1 MPIIQVEHLT
11 KRFGPQTVLD
21 GISLD
26 IEKGDSLAI
35 IGQSGTGKSV
45 FLRHLNRL
53 LDPDEGRVLIAGRDI
68 AELNRV
74 ELTEVRQRMGMVFQ
88 SAALLDS
95 MTVGEN
101 IGLGLKETRHM
112 ANRELQPIVE
122 ESLDLVGLAGAIDK
136 SPSELSGGMRKRV
149 GLARAI
155 AGRPEVLLYDEPTT
169 GLDPVT
175 ADTINELIVQLNQRM
190 NATSVVVTH
199 DMASAFRIAHRIV
212 MLFRGKIVFY
222 GTPTDIQ
229 NSNDPIVRQFI
240 EGRATGPM
248 TSNV

>member
-53 LDPDEGRVLIAGRDI
+53 LDPDEGRILIAGRDL
-68 AELNRV
+68 AELNRE
-74 ELTEVRQRMGMVFQ
+74 ELTKVRQRMGMVFQ

-101 IGLGLKETRHM
+101 VGLGLKETQHM
-112 ANRELQPIVE
+112 SNRELQPIVE

-155 AGRPEVLLYDEPTT
+155 AGRPEILLYDEPTT

-175 ADTINELIVQLNQRM
+175 GDSINELIVHLNQRM

-199 DMASAFRIAHRIV
+199 DMASAFRIAQRIV
-212 MLFRGKIVFY
+212 MLFRGKIVFD
-222 GTPTDIQ
+222 GTPSDIQ
-229 NSNDPIVRQFI
+229 NSNDPVVRQFI

-248 TSNV
+248 TDNA

>member
-21 GISLD
+21 GISLNV
-26 IEKGDSLAI
+26 EKGDSLAI

-53 LDPDEGRVLIAGRDI
+53 LDPDQGRVLIDGRDL
-68 AELNRV
+68 AELKRE
-74 ELTEVRQRMGMVFQ
+74 ELTEIRQRMGMVFQ

-101 IGLGLKETRHM
+101 VGLGLKETRHLSK
-112 ANRELQPIVE
+112 AELQPIVE

-155 AGRPEVLLYDEPTT
+155 AGKPEMLLYDEPTT

-175 ADTINELIVQLNQRM
+175 GDSINELIVHLNQRM

-199 DMASAFRIAHRIV
+199 DMASAFRIAQRIV
-212 MLFRGKIVFY
+212 MLFRGKIVFD
-222 GTPTDIQ
+222 GTPTEIQ
-229 NSNDPIVRQFI
+229 KSSDPIVRQFI
-240 EGRATGPM
+240 EGRAAGPM
-248 TSNV
+248 TDNL

>member
-11 KRFGPQTVLD
+11 KRFGTQTVLD
-21 GISLD
+21 GISLE
-26 IEKGDSLAI
+26 IEKGDSLVI

-53 LDPDEGRVLIAGRDI
+53 LDPDDGRVLFAGRDI
-68 AELNRV
+68 AELDRE

-101 IGLGLKETRHM
+101 VGLGLKETRRM
-112 ANRELQPIVE
+112 TNAELEPIVE
-122 ESLDLVGLAGAIDK
+122 ESLDLVGLGGAIDK
-136 SPSELSGGMRKRV
+136 APSELSGGMRKRV

-175 ADTINELIVQLNQRM
+175 ADSINELIVHLNQRM

-199 DMASAFRIAHRIV
+199 DMASAFRIAQRIV
-212 MLFRGKIVFY
+212 MLFRGKIIFD
-222 GTPTDIQ
+222 GTPTEIQ
-229 NSNDPIVRQFI
+229 NSHDPIVRQFI
-240 EGRATGPM
+240 AGRAKGPM
-248 TSNV
+248 TDNV